1 MKYKVGDKV
10 RIVKNWDKVNK
21 SYVNP
26 SGQMDH
32 WLGKVMTIKRL
43 DGNHYKMVEDIT
55 EHCGGWYWF
64 DDMIEGL
71 ETSFN
76 KSHLKTGDIIK
87 FQNGEIGIAIIDMNA
102 VIFRKG
108 SFSMSQLNK
117 DLTYITNHAFDV
129 VAVRRPNSALF
140 CNFDIFEHKLGTLIY
155 ERSEPEEMTLAEVCK
170 LLGKEIKI
178 IK

>member
-26 SGQMDH
+26 EGKMDY
-32 WLGKVMTIKRL
+32 WLGQVMTIKRL

-55 EHCGGWYWF
+55 EHCGGWNWF
-64 DDMIEGL
+64 EDMIEEL
-71 ETSFN
+71 ATPFM
-76 KSHLKTGDIIK
+76 KSNLKTGDVVLFKNSDVGIIITETDSVIMK
-87 FQNGEIGIAIIDMNA
+87 DKAIHLFDISTDLKWGSNPIVEI
-102 VIFRKG
+102 
-108 SFSMSQLNK
+108 
-117 DLTYITNHAFDV
+117 
-129 VAVRRPNSALF
+129 RRPNSYRDCHFRAF
-140 CNFDIFEHKLGTLIY
+140 TNYCGDVIY
-155 ERSEPEEMTLAEVCK
+155 RYSEPEEMTLAEVCK